1 MLYIKAIFLF
11 LKRKMNMKKKV
22 IVGMSGGVDSSVAAL
37 LLIQQGYEV
46 EGLFMRNWDSAANG
60 DILGNNES
68 QDEICTQEQ
77 DYFDAL
83 AVSNKLGIKL
93 HRVDFIKEYWDYV
106 FEYFIKEYQKG
117 RTPNPDIL
125 CNKYIKF
132 NKFMDHAIEN
142 LGADYIAMGHYAGVR
157 FNEKTQQYEMIRAVD
172 QNKDQTYFLCQLTQ
186 EMLSKTLF
194 PLQALEKPQI
204 RKIAED
210 NNLITANKKDSTGI
224 CFIGEREF
232 TKFLQ
237 NYISN
242 QPGDIVDVKTN
253 QVVGKHIGAMYYT
266 IGQRKGLNLGGMKE
280 PYYVS
285 GKDIDKKIIYVC
297 PASDESYLLSSSAI
311 VNEINW
317 TLNLSHY
324 IKDINEFKC
333 TAKFRY
339 RQPDVDVIMKRID
352 NTTYKVK
359 YSDVKA
365 ITPGQEAVFYL
376 GEICLGGGVIDIVN

>member
-1 MLYIKAIFLF
+1 MFLF

>member
-1 MLYIKAIFLF
+1 
-11 LKRKMNMKKKV
+11 MKKKV